1 MTKNNNKL
9 TIIIKK
15 LLTRKKLKVKIVK
28 VQTFK

>member
-9 TIIIKK
+9 TIVIKK